1 MSLGVGLNPGDILKD
16 KEDKATFRAD
26 LERNMA

>member
-16 KEDKATFRAD
+16 KEDRATFRD